1 MAARSRP
8 TGISGSSCG
17 RRPPNL
23 GSKRR
28 EPRRAVRLPRA
39 QTKALAVFAS
49 VAKAAGPVCT
59 VRLHGKHR
67 AQTQGRQTSAP
78 VAAGGARVRESE
90 AGARGAKDGLS
101 VGCREWGRSL
111 AWRTQGG
118 VSVEITDLRP
128 WKILVW

>member
-1 MAARSRP
+1 M
-8 TGISGSSCG
+8 
-17 RRPPNL
+17 
-23 GSKRR
+23 
-28 EPRRAVRLPRA
+28 
-39 QTKALAVFAS
+39 FAS

-67 AQTQGRQTSAP
+67 VRTQGRQTSAP
-78 VAAGGARVRESE
+78 VAAGGARVRDSE

-101 VGCREWGRSL
+101 VRCREGGRSL

-128 WKILVW
+128 WKTLVW